1 MEFLVYGPW
10 WHTAKQCRTL
20 QESFLIPLPSY
31 RILHVSMIQIHI
43 VSFWIRRTNIIP
55 HKWHS
60 KRPQQ
65 VQQEI
70 HDVTKIR
77 TNKTKTMHRIYDFWT
92 CHVTVVTTPW
102 IVILSDFHPLSV
114 IPSIKGILTTGL
126 AKRPYTNILAT
137 SLTYEMWQL
146 FMVWVET
153 KVFYGRLRCMPHQHW
168 LFPILIPFYNR

>member
-1 MEFLVYGPW
+1 
-10 WHTAKQCRTL
+10 
-20 QESFLIPLPSY
+20 
-31 RILHVSMIQIHI
+31 
-43 VSFWIRRTNIIP
+43 
-55 HKWHS
+55 
-60 KRPQQ
+60 

-77 TNKTKTMHRIYDFWT
+77 TNKTKTMHRIYDFLT

-137 SLTYEMWQL
+137 SLTYEM
-146 FMVWVET
+146 
-153 KVFYGRLRCMPHQHW
+153 
-168 LFPILIPFYNR
+168 